1 MSDLVIREANVSDAD
16 AILKIYK
23 PYIISTAITFEY
35 DVPDMAEFKERIKGT
50 LSRYP
55 YIVAIEDDQIK
66 GYAYAG
72 VFKNRAAYDMDVELS
87 IYVDMDCRRNGI
99 GRVLYA
105 KLEEILKAQNI
116 INAYACIATP
126 DGEADEHLNN
136 DSVLF
141 HEKLGYSLVGEF
153 KKSGYKFDKWYNMV
167 WMEKIIG
174 NHNEVKPFICYKD
187 INKDKFFTI

>member
-1 MSDLVIREANVSDAD
+1 MSDLVIREANVNDAEE
-16 AILKIYK
+16 ILEIYK

-35 DVPDMAEFKERIKGT
+35 DVPDISEFRERIKGT

-55 YIVAIEDDQIK
+55 YIVAIVNGKIK

-87 IYVDMDCRRNGI
+87 IYVDMECKRHGI
-99 GRVLYA
+99 GRALYE

-126 DGEADEHLNN
+126 DGEPDEYLNN

-153 KKSGYKFDKWYNMV
+153 KKSGYKFNKWYNMV

-174 NHNEVKPFICYKD
+174 NHSEVKPFICYTD
-187 INKDKFFTI
+187 IEK